1 MPWHN
6 KESYPFTR
14 EGIEEN
20 APSGGGVY
28 VLFDQQRFTYV
39 GESDDVRQS
48 LVRHLEGDDTWIN
61 AWAPPFFSYE
71 LYPASARVARHGALI
86 RELKP
91 ACNRTW
97 GRDSPASLAN

>member
-1 MPWHN
+1 MFWYN
-6 KESYPFTR
+6 KASYPFTR

-20 APSGGGVY
+20 APSGSGVY
-28 VLFDQQRFTYV
+28 VLFDQERFIYV

-48 LVRHLEGDDTWIN
+48 LMRHLEGDDTWIH

-71 LYPASARVARHGALI
+71 LYPASTRVARQGALI
-86 RELKP
+86 QELKP

-97 GRDSPASLAN
+97 GQRLFRPTG